1 MKSFRSSSPQSNR
14 STTSSAPRRRSC
26 NAPMFTMSERAV
38 DALLAQELIVA
49 LYSLDSRRRKRFGM
63 HHTHL
68 KLTCFLSKKN
78 RCLFY
83 WFRHSL
89 PPDLT
94 VTKILYTNPSLKAR
108 GGATW
113 NIPTFGKGYR
123 ALGGPCAFLRASEGF
138 WSMFCRECECRHPV
152 SSSNSI
158 CKSPHS
164 SRGHFHPRHF
174 PWRTKSQR
182 RPSAIA

>member
-1 MKSFRSSSPQSNR
+1 MPRQMP
-14 STTSSAPRRRSC
+14 TTPGPRI
-26 NAPMFTMSERAV
+26 RA
-38 DALLAQELIVA
+38 Q
-49 LYSLDSRRRKRFGM
+49 
-63 HHTHL
+63 
-68 KLTCFLSKKN
+68 
-78 RCLFY
+78 
-83 WFRHSL
+83 
-89 PPDLT
+89 
-94 VTKILYTNPSLKAR
+94 AR
-108 GGATW
+108 GGSLLLTFPIGGRGSRHRRPLPDRPPTLQAFRSVLSETTSVSTRRLIKGSRSYLRRHGVQSRGAVISYHKLTLSVYRKFCW
-113 NIPTFGKGYR
+113 NIPTFGKRYR